1 VLDACDAADGVKDG
15 VVGEPRSCGFK
26 PASMICAGAETDKCL
41 TAPQA
46 KTLEVLYAGA
56 QDANGKLIFPGYLPG
71 SEAGPGGW
79 APWITGP
86 GPMKSAM
93 FLFAYGYFANMV
105 YEKADWDYKT
115 ANINDALKAAMAKT
129 HDALDSTDPDLKPFL
144 KRGGKLILYHG
155 WNDPAISS
163 LNTIEY
169 YDAMRKATGSKLAD
183 ASVRLF
189 MIPGMQHCDGGPGA
203 TSIDQYGLPAK
214 GLPDDAVH
222 DVHLAIEQWVE
233 KGRAPAPLIA
243 AKYSQENGT
252 QHPVM
257 TRPLCAY
264 PEIAKYKGSGDSS
277 DAVNFTCAAPAK

>member
-1 VLDACDAADGVKDG
+1 
-15 VVGEPRSCGFK
+15 
-26 PASMICAGAETDKCL
+26 
-41 TAPQA
+41 
-46 KTLEVLYAGA
+46 
-56 QDANGKLIFPGYLPG
+56 
-71 SEAGPGGW
+71 
-79 APWITGP
+79 
-86 GPMKSAM
+86 
-93 FLFAYGYFANMV
+93 MV
-105 YEKADWDYKT
+105 YSDPNWDLKSF
-115 ANINDALKAAMAKT
+115 DLDRDLKAAWEKT
-129 HDALDSTDPDLKPFL
+129 GQPLDAANADLRPF
-144 KRGGKLILYHG
+144 KARGGKLILYHG

-169 YDAMRKATGSKLAD
+169 YEAMRKATGSKLAD